1 LEYIRILLM
10 KIFQIGN
17 FNRIGSDH
25 IREKDGIWA
34 VLAWLSILAT
44 RKQNVELILKRPLDS
59 VTAKHNLQQQSVPV
73 RAEQIRRPSAQ
84 RHSQTG
90 KCGVL
95 RPLDSSNSN
104 KQQQVEASASGL
116 TLDYPTH
123 LGSMM
128 TLPLKPWHKRG
139 RNQHGGSSNGINS
152 SPLHHHHS
160 SANAASRSKWKDAV
174 LLQHSPPPVP
184 ALPAVGIGGDDGRVQ
199 QLGHW
204 IGGQS
209 PAPTPP
215 TGIEHDALQLFVERR
230 QSRRIDPER
239 RLLLRLQQ

>member
-1 LEYIRILLM
+1 M
-10 KIFQIGN
+10 G
-17 FNRIGSDH
+17 GSCL
-25 IREKDGIWA
+25 A
-34 VLAWLSILAT
+34 VYSGHQET
-44 RKQNVELILKRPLDS
+44 NCRTNSKRPLDF
-59 VTAKHNLQQQSVPV
+59 VWAKHNLQQQSVPV
-73 RAEQIRRPSAQ
+73 RAEQIRRLSAQ

-104 KQQQVEASASGL
+104 KQQQAEASASGL
-116 TLDYPTH
+116 TMDYPTH

-160 SANAASRSKWKDAV
+160 SANAASRSKWKDAA

-215 TGIEHDALQLFVERR
+215 AGIGRR
-230 QSRRIDPER
+230 CAPIIRRTASVPADRPGAKAPPPAAAASAGATPSFWPTT
-239 RLLLRLQQ
+239 QVSC